1 MFSTENLIW
10 YLLCI
15 PAALISLTVHECAH
29 GYAAYKLGDP
39 TARALGRLTLNPL
52 AHLDPIGTLCMV
64 LFHFGWAKPVP
75 VNPRYFRNPRN
86 GMAITA
92 AAGPLSNLILAV
104 ISALLALLIGKLTA
118 VLYPYIVENA
128 FLVNFMLYLQ
138 FFFQVLHTLNLT
150 LCVFNLIP
158 LPPLDGSRILSYFL
172 SPRANYA
179 LYKYSNYYPI
189 ILIAVFWL
197 LSRLGISPLAFL
209 SNFLSELMIR
219 LFCLLPIF

>member
-15 PAALISLTVHECAH
+15 PAALISLTVHEYCH

-39 TARALGRLTLNPL
+39 TARALGRLSLNPV

-75 VNPRYFRNPRN
+75 VNPRYFRDPRK

-92 AAGPLSNLILAV
+92 AAGPLSNLLLAV
-104 ISALLALLIGKLTA
+104 FAALFCLLTGKLTVA
-118 VLYPYIVENA
+118 LFPYIEGNA
-128 FLVNFMLYLQ
+128 FLLNFFVYLQ
-138 FFFQVLHTLNLT
+138 LFFSVLHTLNLT

-158 LPPLDGSRILSYFL
+158 LPPLDGSRILYVFLPPKYYFGVMKYERTIRLVLLIALALGAFTGIIGTVTDFL
-172 SPRANYA
+172 SA
-179 LYKYSNYYPI
+179 LI
-189 ILIAVFWL
+189 FRLWTLIPFFA
-197 LSRLGISPLAFL
+197 
-209 SNFLSELMIR
+209 
-219 LFCLLPIF
+219 